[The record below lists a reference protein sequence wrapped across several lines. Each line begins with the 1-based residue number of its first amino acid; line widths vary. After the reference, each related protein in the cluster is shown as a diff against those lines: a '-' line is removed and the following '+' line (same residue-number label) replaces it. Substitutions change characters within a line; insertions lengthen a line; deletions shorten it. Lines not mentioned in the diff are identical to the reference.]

1 MSAPH
6 SSTVLSSKGQVV
18 IPKLVR
24 KALGLRA
31 GDRLEVDMDPEKK
44 RVVLQPK
51 RRRNWRELRGA
62 FGRVEETTSGMLAEA
77 RREEFDRENRR

>member
-1 MSAPH
+1 MGAPT

-18 IPKLVR
+18 IPKPVR

-31 GDRLEVDMDPEKK
+31 GDRLEVDMDAEKK

-62 FGRVEETTSGMLAEA
+62 FGRVEQTTSRILADA
-77 RREEFDRENRR
+77 RREELDREKRL

>member
-24 KALGLRA
+24 QALGLRA
-31 GDRLEVDMDPEKK
+31 GDRLEVNMDPEKK

-62 FGRVEETTSGMLAEA
+62 FGRVEQTTSRILAEV
-77 RREEFDRENRR
+77 RREEFDRENRI

>member
-1 MSAPH
+1 MSAPR

-24 KALGLRA
+24 QALGLRA
-31 GDRLEVDMDPEKK
+31 GDRLEVNMDPEKK

-51 RRRNWRELRGA
+51 RRRNWREPRGA
-62 FGRVEETTSGMLAEA
+62 FGRVEQATSRILAEV
-77 RREEFDRENRR
+77 RREEFDRENRI